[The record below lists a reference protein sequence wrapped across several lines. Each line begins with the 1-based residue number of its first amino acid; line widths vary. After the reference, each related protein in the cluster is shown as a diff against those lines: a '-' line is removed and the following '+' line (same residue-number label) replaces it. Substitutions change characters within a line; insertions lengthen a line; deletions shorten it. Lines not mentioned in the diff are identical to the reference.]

1 MNKKEIQYTANYNS
15 NFFRTYKQIFEKITT
30 YKFPLVSKMKSAI
43 FFYLKSMDTYK
54 STYTY
59 LKNEVK

>member
-43 FFYLKSMDTYK
+43 FLFKEHGYIQEYIYILKK
-54 STYTY
+54 
-59 LKNEVK
+59 